1 MNFRCENSFLE
12 WLIDEEDDE
21 SFVALCPDEIER
33 NLPDGSL
40 SFSSNDE
47 SMAKRVKK
55 KFIIKNSDRIVKP
68 TKVGRVP
75 FQDRLV
81 ARLSAMGQG
90 FFFSV
95 EKF

>member
-1 MNFRCENSFLE
+1 MFDLE

-40 SFSSNDE
+40 SFASTDE
-47 SMAKRVKK
+47 PTKRVKR
-55 KFIIKNSDRIVKP
+55 KFLIKNSERIVKP
-68 TKVGRVP
+68 TKVGTVP

-81 ARLSAMGQG
+81 ARLAAMEANGTIKPAQC
-90 FFFSV
+90 
-95 EKF
+95 